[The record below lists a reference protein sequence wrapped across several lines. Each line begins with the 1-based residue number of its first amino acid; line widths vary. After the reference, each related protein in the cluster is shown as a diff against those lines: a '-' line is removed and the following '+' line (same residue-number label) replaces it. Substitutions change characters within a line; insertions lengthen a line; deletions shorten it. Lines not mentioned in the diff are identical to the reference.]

1 MYLASTRLGDT
12 LVSVGMDKVGKV
24 WKIARGLLY
33 PIRYGNFINMLEVT
47 NYSEVVASEP
57 WRDCGLFIP

>member
-12 LVSVGMDKVGKV
+12 LVSVGMDKVAKV
-24 WKIARGLLY
+24 WKIVRGLLY
-33 PIRYGNFINMLEVT
+33 PIRYDNINRYEVT
-47 NYSEVVASEP
+47 KYSEVAASEP

>member
-12 LVSVGMDKVGKV
+12 LVSVGMDKVAKV

-33 PIRYGNFINMLEVT
+33 PIRYDNLNCYEVT
-47 NYSEVVASEP
+47 KHSEVAASEP